1 MNEETMKKI
10 TLAGLKSFIRKH
22 KENLFIKVKSDFDG
36 MTDGVEPV
44 KMNWRK
50 VDPES
55 VDFSNEYTLGIAG
68 VWLVGS
74 SRDRI
79 SMSTDGDFI
88 SVYNC
93 CGHWCLSLT
102 ND

>member
-1 MNEETMKKI
+1 MKKI
-10 TLAGLKSFIRKH
+10 TLAGLKSFIRKN
-22 KENLFIKVKSDFDG
+22 KDNMYIKIESDFDG

-44 KMNWRK
+44 EMNWRK
-50 VDPES
+50 VDPKS
-55 VDFSNEYTLGIAG
+55 IDFNNKYTLGIAG

-79 SMSTDGDFI
+79 SISDGGDYI